1 VNLKAHIFKDTTR
14 QINSVTIELLL
25 VNLYITDFK
34 YMQELLVSYIKSKI
48 SLTDKDLEIILSHF
62 KPMKLKKNELV
73 LTNGQSSQRTF
84 FVTQGCLRIFFINE
98 EGTDSTR
105 YFAFENQFAT
115 ALVSFITSEPS
126 EEFIQAVEDSEVY
139 YITHKS
145 FYHLLD
151 IIPLWEKFYRI
162 YLEIAYVTN
171 TKRLMSFLM
180 QDALEKYRQLL
191 DENPIIVRRL
201 SNKLVASYLNIS
213 QETLSRLKSKI

>member
-1 VNLKAHIFKDTTR
+1 ME
-14 QINSVTIELLL
+14 ELL
-25 VNLYITDFK
+25 T
-34 YMQELLVSYIKSKI
+34 SYIKSKI
-48 SLTDKDLEIILSHF
+48 SLTDNDLNIILSYF
-62 KPMKLKKNELV
+62 KPMKLKRNELV

-84 FVTQGCLRIFFINE
+84 FVTKGCLRIFFINE

-126 EEFIQAVEDSEVY
+126 DEFIQAVEDSEVY

-151 IIPLWEKFYRI
+151 IIPQWEKFYRI

>member
-1 VNLKAHIFKDTTR
+1 ME
-14 QINSVTIELLL
+14 ELLIA
-25 VNLYITDFK
+25 YIR
-34 YMQELLVSYIKSKI
+34 SKI
-48 SLTDKDLEIILSHF
+48 YVTEDEMATILSCF
-62 KPMKLKKNELV
+62 RPIKIKKNELL

-84 FVTQGCLRIFFINE
+84 FVVKGCLRIFFINE
-98 EGTDSTR
+98 EGQDSTR

-139 YITHKS
+139 YITHKK

-151 IIPLWEKFYRI
+151 IVPQWEKFYRI

-171 TKRLMSFLM
+171 TKRLMSFLI

-191 DENPIIVRRL
+191 GENPIVARRL
-201 SNKLVASYLNIS
+201 SNKMVASYLNIS
-213 QETLSRLKSKI
+213 QETLSRLKSKL

>member
-1 VNLKAHIFKDTTR
+1 MTDLD
-14 QINSVTIELLL
+14 SMEELL
-25 VNLYITDFK
+25 I
-34 YMQELLVSYIKSKI
+34 SYIKSKI
-48 SLTDKDLEIILSHF
+48 SVTEEEMAIILSYF
-62 KPMKLKKNELV
+62 KPIRLKKKELL

-84 FVTQGCLRIFFINE
+84 FVTSGCLRIFFINE
-98 EGTDSTR
+98 EGQDSTR

-139 YITHKS
+139 YITHKN

-151 IIPLWEKFYRI
+151 IIPQWEKFYRI

-171 TKRLMSFLM
+171 TKRLMSFLV

-201 SNKLVASYLNIS
+201 SNKMVASYLNIS
-213 QETLSRLKSKI
+213 QETLSRLKSKL

>member
-1 VNLKAHIFKDTTR
+1 MTDLD
-14 QINSVTIELLL
+14 SMEELL
-25 VNLYITDFK
+25 I
-34 YMQELLVSYIKSKI
+34 SYIKSKI
-48 SLTDKDLEIILSHF
+48 SVTEEEMAIILSYF
-62 KPMKLKKNELV
+62 KPIRLKKNDLL

-84 FVTQGCLRIFFINE
+84 FVTSGCLRIFFINE
-98 EGTDSTR
+98 EGQDSTR

-139 YITHKS
+139 YITHKN

-151 IIPLWEKFYRI
+151 IIPQWEKFYRI

-171 TKRLMSFLM
+171 TKRLMSFLV

-201 SNKLVASYLNIS
+201 SNKMVASYLNIS
-213 QETLSRLKSKI
+213 QETLSRLKSRL

>member
-1 VNLKAHIFKDTTR
+1 MTDLD
-14 QINSVTIELLL
+14 SMEELL
-25 VNLYITDFK
+25 I
-34 YMQELLVSYIKSKI
+34 SYIKSKI
-48 SLTDKDLEIILSHF
+48 SVTEEEMAIILSYF
-62 KPMKLKKNELV
+62 KPIRLKKNELL

-84 FVTQGCLRIFFINE
+84 FVTSGCLRIFFINE
-98 EGTDSTR
+98 EGQDSTR

-139 YITHKS
+139 YITHKN

-151 IIPLWEKFYRI
+151 IIPQWEKFYRI

-171 TKRLMSFLM
+171 TKRLMSFLV

-201 SNKLVASYLNIS
+201 SNKMVASYLNIS
-213 QETLSRLKSKI
+213 QETLSRLKSKL